1 MINYRVKQVLTN
13 DTTWWAVLQEGE
25 KRGFIY
31 AETECYLQPKTVGR
45 HCPWANHYLQVSW
58 WSLNQWKEIKFAP
71 SADLL
76 YDTETCLLKSYV
88 VNFHTQISW
97 HKYLTRALSMKFS
110 TLGHIHNFLLLL
122 SSFFFSS
129 AKSRFRLI
137 LQNNQISQW

>member
-1 MINYRVKQVLTN
+1 MVSFTQKQNVICSQTQLSDIAHEQTITCRSRGGLLTN
-13 DTTWWAVLQEGE
+13 ERKTNLP
-25 KRGFIY
+25 RRLIY
-31 AETECYLQPKTVGR
+31 CI
-45 HCPWANHYLQVSW
+45 H
-58 WSLNQWKEIKFAP
+58 
-71 SADLL
+71 
-76 YDTETCLLKSYV
+76 TETYLLKSYV

-137 LQNNQISQW
+137 LQNNQISQ